1 MEYNA
6 KRLILETIEA
16 IKGPFSTDFSEGV
29 VTNLSSLPALLRITT
44 TRLPPQF
51 R

>member
-16 IKGPFSTDFSEGV
+16 IKGPFSTDFSEGIATILCFGPV
-29 VTNLSSLPALLRITT
+29 SLGITT
-44 TRLPPQF
+44 IQLPPQF